1 LRSSSCDSSE
11 VVSCRVRRKLYHH
24 HHHHHQ
30 DEAEPNVRTQS
41 GCSNRHQY
49 LEPQHAQLVREH
61 CGSLEPH
68 LHPHH
73 LPHSRH
79 HHPSAPHQKLCIR
92 TTTAAASRCSAAA
105 SIPICMHA
113 MHSVVSVRET
123 HHIAQAQQE
132 KNAKLREAFGIS
144 QYFVEGTSFDQDRKA
159 KEDLAKSEALQ
170 KELAEKEKA
179 KEMERANRKRY
190 ALVRTPSPEKEAGGG
205 GAVAGGSDRNGKQ
218 RRRGSSNDEREEGEH
233 DDDDEEENDGSHDGG
248 DGKVNNSK
256 STAGGGLRRDKEEKK
271 KKKKKARD
279 V

>member
-1 LRSSSCDSSE
+1 MAIVKLL
-11 VVSCRVRRKLYHH
+11 VSICNGSPHIFFVLPTNHISLTRFSL
-24 HHHHHQ
+24 
-30 DEAEPNVRTQS
+30 TLLL
-41 GCSNRHQY
+41 CS
-49 LEPQHAQLVREH
+49 LFFP
-61 CGSLEPH
+61 P
-68 LHPHH
+68 P
-73 LPHSRH
+73 
-79 HHPSAPHQKLCIR
+79 
-92 TTTAAASRCSAAA
+92 
-105 SIPICMHA
+105 
-113 MHSVVSVRET
+113 SVRET

-205 GAVAGGSDRNGKQ
+205 AGGSDRNGKQ